1 MKKSLTWNTK
11 DNKKVEFVAEYTK
24 ALEDHKGIYEHHNVT
39 VYVDGKEVD
48 STWIGFKILDTKNES
63 IKKIDGLDKVRFTA
77 DRAVEIE
84 KLFEE
89 VKELGTTKEAAEFE
103 ELMKAKKEE
112 KEIKRLEKIIEAA
125 EKQHTMMTRKE
136 QKQWER
142 NYNRINNEGGDGYIP
157 KNICVED
164 YEAAKAEL
172 AEIRRKAK

>member
-11 DNKKVEFVAEYTK
+11 DGKKVEFVAEYTK
-24 ALEDHKGIYEHHNVT
+24 VLEDKEIHEHHNVT
-39 VYVDGKEVD
+39 VFVDGKAV
-48 STWIGFKILDTKNES
+48 SHSWARFRILDTKDENV
-63 IKKIDGLDKVRFTA
+63 KKVDGLNRVRFTA

-125 EKQHTMMTRKE
+125 EKQHTMMTREE
-136 QKQWER
+136 QKQWEK
-142 NYNRINNEGGDGYIP
+142 NYNRINNEGGEGYIP
-157 KNICVED
+157 KSICVEA

>member
-11 DNKKVEFVAEYTK
+11 DGKRVEFVAEYTK
-24 ALEDHKGIYEHHNVT
+24 VLEGKEIHEHHNVT
-39 VYVDGKEVD
+39 VFVDGKELE

-63 IKKIDGLDKVRFTA
+63 IKKIDGLDKVKFTA

-89 VKELGTTKEAAEFE
+89 VKELGITKEAAEFE

-136 QKQWER
+136 QKQWEK
-142 NYNRINNEGGDGYIP
+142 NYNRINNEGGEGYIP
-157 KNICVED
+157 KSICVED

>member
-11 DNKKVEFVAEYTK
+11 HGKKVEFVAEYTK
-24 ALEDHKGIYEHHNVT
+24 VFEDKEVHEHHNVT
-39 VYVDGKEVD
+39 VFVDGKELE
-48 STWIGFKILDTKNES
+48 STWIGFKTLDTKNENV
-63 IKKIDGLDKVRFTA
+63 KKIDGLDKVRFTA
-77 DRAVEIE
+77 DRAIEIE
-84 KLFEE
+84 KLFKE
-89 VKELGTTKEAAEFE
+89 VKEQGTTKEAASFE

-112 KEIKRLEKIIEAA
+112 KEIKRLERIIEAA

-157 KNICVED
+157 KNICVEQ

>member
-1 MKKSLTWNTK
+1 M
-11 DNKKVEFVAEYTK
+11 
-24 ALEDHKGIYEHHNVT
+24 
-39 VYVDGKEVD
+39 
-48 STWIGFKILDTKNES
+48 
-63 IKKIDGLDKVRFTA
+63 DKVKFTA
-77 DRAVEIE
+77 DRAIEIK
-84 KLFEE
+84 KLFKE
-89 VKELGTTKEAAEFE
+89 VKEQGTTKEAASFE

-112 KEIKRLEKIIEAA
+112 KEIKRLERIIEAA

-157 KNICVED
+157 KNICVEQ